1 MNLFC
6 FRKAFGKSHQLCLKE
21 KNIPFNNLHSYTYS
35 WSYIFYECIYYR
47 YHLYKY
53 TFIKSKRKN
62 VYLSVHL
69 YVEGVCVCVC
79 VRTTEL
85 CSEGKVYSC
94 SKQQLWFILV
104 PNSQHKILHTER
116 CNEAV

>member
-69 YVEGVCVCVC
+69 YVEGVCVCVR
-79 VRTTEL
+79 V
-85 CSEGKVYSC
+85 
-94 SKQQLWFILV
+94 
-104 PNSQHKILHTER
+104 
-116 CNEAV
+116 

>member
-1 MNLFC
+1 ML
-6 FRKAFGKSHQLCLKE
+6 KGKK
-21 KNIPFNNLHSYTYS
+21 KIPFNKLHSYTYS

-53 TFIKSKRKN
+53 TFIKRKRKH
-62 VYLSVHL
+62 VYLSAHL
-69 YVEGVCVCVC
+69 YVEGVCVYM
-79 VRTTEL
+79 RTTEL

-104 PNSQHKILHTER
+104 LNSQHKIHKE
-116 CNEAV
+116 V